1 MQGRAIATWT
11 VVAALCLA
19 YYAAAISASADK
31 SAAYD
36 EGLHL
41 VAGYSYWTHGDFR
54 LQPENG
60 NLPQP
65 TLLCVGFWVSGNG
78 ERVTP
83 VAQGV
88 SFARYGCTGDEMY
101 CNLQPDP

>member
-60 NLPQP
+60 NLPQRWAAILSSSV
-65 TLLCVGFWVSGNG
+65 TRGFRASTSRTGL
-78 ERVTP
+78 RR
-83 VAQGV
+83 
-88 SFARYGCTGDEMY
+88 AR
-101 CNLQPDP
+101 PR